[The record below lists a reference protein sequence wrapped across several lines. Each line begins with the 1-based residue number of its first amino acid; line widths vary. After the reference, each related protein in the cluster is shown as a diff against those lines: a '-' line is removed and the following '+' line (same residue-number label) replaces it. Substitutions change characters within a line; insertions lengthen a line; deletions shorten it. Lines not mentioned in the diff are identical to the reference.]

1 MLAFR
6 DVKKTYVLDTNV
18 VLHDPLAVYKFE
30 DNTVVLP
37 IFVIEEVDQFKKEL
51 SELGQNARHLSRI
64 LDDLRNQNGRS
75 LDQGV
80 PLENTGGEL
89 RVAVP
94 PEMPKRARGAGE
106 MDRFILQMALD
117 LRDEDPDAPL
127 VFVTMDTNLRIRADA
142 LGLRAET
149 YEGG

>member
-1 MLAFR
+1 MLASSN
-6 DVKKTYVLDTNV
+6 VKKTYVLDTNV

-30 DNTVVLP
+30 DNAVVLP

-64 LDDLRNQNGRS
+64 LDELRNKNGRT

-80 PLENTGGEL
+80 LLESTGGEL

-94 PEMPKRARGAGE
+94 PEMPKRAPGPGE
-106 MDRFILQMALD
+106 MDRLIGVFLIEKALYELRYELNNRPDWLAIPLFSLLSALD
-117 LRDEDPDAPL
+117 RPA
-127 VFVTMDTNLRIRADA
+127 A
-142 LGLRAET
+142 
-149 YEGG
+149 

>member
-1 MLAFR
+1 MLASAN
-6 DVKKTYVLDTNV
+6 VKKTYVLDTNV

-30 DNTVVLP
+30 DNAVVLP

-64 LDDLRNQNGRS
+64 LDDLRNHNGRT

-80 PLENTGGEL
+80 ALESTGGEL

-94 PEMPKRARGAGE
+94 AEMPRRAPGPG
-106 MDRFILQMALD
+106 
-117 LRDEDPDAPL
+117 
-127 VFVTMDTNLRIRADA
+127 
-142 LGLRAET
+142 
-149 YEGG
+149 

>member
-64 LDDLRNQNGRS
+64 LDDLRSSNGHT
-75 LDQGV
+75 LDQGDRYV
-80 PLENTGGEL
+80 S
-89 RVAVP
+89 
-94 PEMPKRARGAGE
+94 RGAK
-106 MDRFILQMALD
+106 RS
-117 LRDEDPDAPL
+117 LRDLPRP
-127 VFVTMDTNLRIRADA
+127 R
-142 LGLRAET
+142 
-149 YEGG
+149 